1 MEGAAVWKD
10 MVSNTTAEVTGSKE
24 VLMILTEHYKVHLS
38 FCLTGKADWS
48 TCKPS
53 FVFKG
58 SKRETK
64 FLHVEFQRKCSVAT
78 STNGW
83 MNEGLTVRWCSGVLG
98 KFSKRLLEWGSY
110 DKRFI

>member
-83 MNEGLTVRWCSGVLG
+83 MNEGLTVRWYSAVLG